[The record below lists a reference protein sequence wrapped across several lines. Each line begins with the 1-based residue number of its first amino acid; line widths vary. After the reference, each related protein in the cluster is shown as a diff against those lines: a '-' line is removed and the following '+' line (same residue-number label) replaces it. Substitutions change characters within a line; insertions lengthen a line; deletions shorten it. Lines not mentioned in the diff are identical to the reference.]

1 MNNSSV
7 LFATINDSIGQKI
20 ISNAKKVSLPASSI
34 VFYQGAS
41 CENYLLLTKGVIKV
55 FTRAINGREILLY
68 RVNKGQSCMLT
79 TTCLLANNDYPAEGV
94 TETDIEALMISLTEF
109 NLGLAQSPS
118 FREFVFNTYGQRLR
132 DVISLV
138 GDISFNRIDIRLAK
152 QLLNHANQ
160 QNRLTITHQALAF
173 ELGTAREVVSR
184 QLKSFEKR
192 GLLRLSRGE
201 IQLDNQCAI
210 ETLAGTPLI

>member
-109 NLGLAQSPS
+109 NLG
-118 FREFVFNTYGQRLR
+118 
-132 DVISLV
+132 
-138 GDISFNRIDIRLAK
+138 
-152 QLLNHANQ
+152 
-160 QNRLTITHQALAF
+160 
-173 ELGTAREVVSR
+173 
-184 QLKSFEKR
+184 
-192 GLLRLSRGE
+192 
-201 IQLDNQCAI
+201 
-210 ETLAGTPLI
+210 